1 MKNRDPRNPGG
12 PGISAVLAFALPAL
26 FAALA
31 CSAPPAEAPPEEA
44 AMPGPEDRNRAVVLR
59 YFDEVING
67 RNLDLLDE
75 ILAEDWIAHNPG
87 EPNGR
92 EGLKQYFAGMF
103 EAFPEVHADVKRI
116 VAEDDLVV
124 THSHYTGAVADRGND
139 WAPGSGAT
147 ADFFRL
153 EDGVIVEHWDV
164 NQRPIPESSVNG
176 NTMFDGGALYR
187 HRE

>member
-1 MKNRDPRNPGG
+1 MRTNPDRRI
-12 PGISAVLAFALPAL
+12 PSLPAALAFLLPAL
-26 FAALA
+26 GAGLA
-31 CSAPPAEAPPEEA
+31 CSTPPTETPAPEA
-44 AMPGPEDRNRAVVLR
+44 AAPSTEDRNREVVLR
-59 YFDEVING
+59 YLEEVING

-92 EGLKQYFAGMF
+92 EGLKQFFAGMF
-103 EAFPEVHADVKRI
+103 EAFPEVHADVKRVI
-116 VAEDDLVV
+116 AEDDLVV
-124 THSHYTGAVADRGND
+124 THSHYTGAAADRGND

-147 ADFFRL
+147 VDLFRL

-187 HRE
+187 HRR

>member
-1 MKNRDPRNPGG
+1 MTKTRNHRVPGAR
-12 PGISAVLAFALPAL
+12 AVLAFALPAL
-26 FAALA
+26 AAALA
-31 CSAPPAEAPPEEA
+31 CSAPPAETPPPEET

-59 YFDEVING
+59 YFEEVING

-75 ILAEDWIAHNPG
+75 ILAADWIAHNPG

-147 ADFFRL
+147 VDIFRL

>member
-1 MKNRDPRNPGG
+1 MTKTRNHRVLGAR
-12 PGISAVLAFALPAL
+12 AVLAFALPAL
-26 FAALA
+26 AAALA
-31 CSAPPAEAPPEEA
+31 CSAPPAEAPPPEEA
-44 AMPGPEDRNRAVVLR
+44 AMPSPEDRNRAVVLR

-75 ILAEDWIAHNPG
+75 ILAEEWIAHNPG

-103 EAFPEVHADVKRI
+103 EAFPEVHADVKRV

-124 THSHYTGAVADRGND
+124 MHSHYTGAVADRGND
-139 WAPGSGAT
+139 RAPGSGAT
-147 ADFFRL
+147 VDIFRL